1 MKATIHTIQN
11 CPWCVRAKKL
21 LELMG
26 VEYEELSGKHPDWPT
41 APYIVIDGKPIGGF
55 TELANHVRS

>member
-1 MKATIHTIQN
+1 

-26 VEYEELSGKHPDWPT
+26 VEYEEVSGKHPDWPT
-41 APYIVIDGKPIGGF
+41 APYIILDGNPIGGF
-55 TELANHVRS
+55 TELANHARS